1 MKRNSMDLKY
11 AEGYL
16 VAFKNS
22 FCEKEN
28 GQQFR
33 CNEGCPFRGEDSKCS
48 VNKAIVRLQKG
59 EYNEPQVT

>member
-1 MKRNSMDLKY
+1 MTSQSMGLEY
-11 AEGYL
+11 SEGYL

-28 GQQFR
+28 GQRFR

-59 EYNEPQVT
+59 EFDET